1 MFTYRL
7 EYAKIDKQKGGGVKY
22 NSLWLVEET
31 LKMLKSY
38 VFSIFM
44 LKSMLIVTF
53 QPSIVTY
60 INNVF
65 SKFMLKSMLIVTFQ
79 LSIVTYIYAIHL
91 NYYYIIFNVSRATG
105 FGTWLVFL

>member
-22 NSLWLVEET
+22 NSWWLVEET

-38 VFSIFM
+38 FSIFM

-60 INNVF
+60 INHVF

-79 LSIVTYIYAIHL
+79 TSIVTYIYAIHL
-91 NYYYIIFNVSRATG
+91 NYYNIIFKVSRATG